1 MTGRVLRAVDG
12 KWQKPKT
19 VMPADARKSMKS
31 EIASARRNLRV
42 AEIEN
47 RHSPAEARM
56 LLESKTAPAGLHS
69 DGGETLQQEMH
80 GGN

>member
-1 MTGRVLRAVDG
+1 
-12 KWQKPKT
+12 
-19 VMPADARKSMKS
+19 MKS

-56 LLESKTAPAGLHS
+56 LLKSKTAPVGMQS
-69 DGGETLQQEMH
+69 GGGETLQQEMH

>member
-1 MTGRVLRAVDG
+1 MTGRGLRAVDG
-12 KWQKPKT
+12 RWQKPKT

-56 LLESKTAPAGLHS
+56 LLKSKTAPAGLHS
-69 DGGETLQQEMH
+69 DRGETLQQEMH